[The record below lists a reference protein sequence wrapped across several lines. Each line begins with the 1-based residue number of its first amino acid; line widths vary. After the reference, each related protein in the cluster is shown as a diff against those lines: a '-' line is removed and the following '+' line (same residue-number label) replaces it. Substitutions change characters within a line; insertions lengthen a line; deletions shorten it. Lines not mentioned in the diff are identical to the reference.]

1 MARHIHVVRPRK
13 EGYIVHNVFGFG
25 SFLSEQTFISMPQL
39 VILFICY
46 DLHSNKPGVFKLL
59 GIERLQIFGAG
70 SYTIIIDLY
79 CV

>member
-13 EGYIVHNVFGFG
+13 EGYIVRNIFGFG

-46 DLHSNKPGVFKLL
+46 DLHSN
-59 GIERLQIFGAG
+59 
-70 SYTIIIDLY
+70 S
-79 CV
+79 